1 MFFAFPWPISN
12 DDFTARKSR
21 DRFSLSY
28 DRCKPTAPRPANTM
42 PSEDT
47 KETECDERVLEHYN
61 KDSEASL
68 DPDTEFGGTEARKRL
83 ERKLLFK
90 LDARMSI
97 LVVIYLLNCVSC
109 TLQMS
114 FSVCIRMLT
123 PRRLTGTTRGERKR
137 P

>member
-1 MFFAFPWPISN
+1 
-12 DDFTARKSR
+12 
-21 DRFSLSY
+21 
-28 DRCKPTAPRPANTM
+28 M
-42 PSEDT
+42 PSEDL
-47 KETECDERVLEHYN
+47 KEIKCDERVLEHYN